1 MAIILIH
8 LVGEIQCEKVY
19 LGIVRF
25 RIKAVATPI
34 FRHTDEPYY
43 LYVYRNITA
52 SPIFPSFIFL
62 F

>member
-1 MAIILIH
+1 MVIIVIN
-8 LVGEIQCEKVY
+8 LVGGIQCEKVR

-34 FRHTDEPYY
+34 FRHTDEQYY
-43 LYVYRNITA
+43 LYIYRNITT
-52 SPIFPSFIFL
+52 SPIFPSFIFP